1 MLSHCVGRPT
11 RRGVIAIAL
20 MTPGPVSTTIRGL
33 LTDLSPVRRT
43 DREHTRVLDADP
55 DLITP
60 GHARFGDRSDPRP
73 NRVCNR
79 PTPLIASSAIT
90 KTRRIPEACPP
101 GYPPTFK
108 SFSVKSCC
116 LMNFLNHGPSTSLV
130 S

>member
-60 GHARFGDRSDPRP
+60 GTLGSETG
-73 NRVCNR
+73 
-79 PTPLIASSAIT
+79 PTPARTASATGRHLS
-90 KTRRIPEACPP
+90 
-101 GYPPTFK
+101 
-108 SFSVKSCC
+108 
-116 LMNFLNHGPSTSLV
+116 
-130 S
+130 

>member
-20 MTPGPVSTTIRGL
+20 MTPGPVSITIRGL

-43 DREHTRVLDADP
+43 DPQHTRVLDADP
-55 DLITP
+55 DLI
-60 GHARFGDRSDPRP
+60 PRGTLGSETG
-73 NRVCNR
+73 
-79 PTPLIASSAIT
+79 PTPARPASATGRHLIASSAIT
-90 KTRRIPEACPP
+90 KTRRIPEACRRR
-101 GYPPTFK
+101 YPPTFK

-116 LMNFLNHGPSTSLV
+116 LMNSLNHEASTSLV